1 MNNYDIA
8 ALSTGFQ
15 RHLELENIHS
25 NNLKNKIQPNNKKRM
40 MSSIDL
46 AKKKSKNMQFNP
58 ISNRDFNPSQ
68 TQYNFN
74 QKKKRNA
81 SLGNRELNYYLPRG
95 GSQYNINSLKKM
107 NNQLEQENLNLM
119 NDNRSIKLQEKHSIT
134 SNINNY
140 YKNSRS
146 GVPPSKQLNNNNKNN
161 FNINSRFYNNKN
173 NINTSPNDNM
183 NLYNDNSENSN
194 NYEEEQNNE
203 DDIDNIANEID
214 NYNNI
219 NNNINNNNISIYNLI
234 NENKTLKM
242 QINKLFKEKNIF
254 EKKASDLIKV
264 YKEILNE
271 NESLKQRVS
280 KMNNFINSNL
290 NTKNENNNNKNQII
304 K

>member
-146 GVPPSKQLNNNNKNN
+146 GVPQSKQINNNKNN

-219 NNNINNNNISIYNLI
+219 NNKI
-234 NENKTLKM
+234 
-242 QINKLFKEKNIF
+242 IF
-254 EKKASDLIKV
+254 Q
-264 YKEILNE
+264 Y
-271 NESLKQRVS
+271 
-280 KMNNFINSNL
+280 
-290 NTKNENNNNKNQII
+290 II
-304 K
+304 